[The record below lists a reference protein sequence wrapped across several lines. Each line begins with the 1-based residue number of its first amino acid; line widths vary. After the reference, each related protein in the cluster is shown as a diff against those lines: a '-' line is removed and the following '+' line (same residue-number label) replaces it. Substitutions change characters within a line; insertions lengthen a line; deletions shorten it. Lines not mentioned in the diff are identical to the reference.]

1 MLPLTKYCMQHPES
15 CPFQTGVG
23 SFFHKPAAPIAVD
36 SIGPE
41 VVMFVTP
48 VDLLSVYGGIL
59 RVGSGRTQVFNV
71 FISVEQRKQACLVAH
86 DDWFS
91 LTRRRER

>member
-1 MLPLTKYCMQHPES
+1 MRHPES
-15 CPFQTGVG
+15 CPFLTGVG
-23 SFFHKPAAPIAVD
+23 SFFHKPAAPTAVD
-36 SIGPE
+36 SFGAK

-48 VDLLSVYGGIL
+48 VDLLSVYVGIL

-71 FISVEQRKQACLVAH
+71 FILVEQRKQVCLVAH